1 MKNVLIL
8 MFLPLFSVVDRTRQW
23 SLGISVMTLSPLPCE
38 PIVEPL
44 NKNRYVY

>member
-8 MFLPLFSVVDRTRQW
+8 MFLPLFS
-23 SLGISVMTLSPLPCE
+23 LGISIMTLSPLPCE

-44 NKNRYVY
+44 NKNRYVF